1 MWKDFFYF
9 SKSERRSILVLM
21 SIGILLLILGTWS
34 HGNRRSSMC
43 VADSI
48 AIDSFCISQYHKQA
62 ARDSW
67 RLKRTESKRP
77 MPVLVNFDPNIAD
90 SANLCSL
97 GLPPYMAKRIINYR
111 DKGGVFL
118 KPEDLSRMYGLSE
131 EQFLAL
137 KPFIVIDQHRA
148 TLIQAERMKK
158 KNCTDYDSLHSLV
171 ASARIQ
177 ANSSEDSED
186 VSLMFPYRSQV
197 KYPEGTVIDLNSADT
212 TQLKQVPGIGRGL
225 AKMIIAYRT
234 RLGGYTTVNQLQE
247 VAQIDTSVNRW
258 FKIDSCIF
266 RPIRVNH
273 ANLDQLRNHP
283 YMDFYKAKVI
293 LEYRRKRGKIKGLSQ
308 LSMFQEFTEK
318 DLQRLKPYLEFN

>member
-34 HGNRRSSMC
+34 HGYHRSSIC

-48 AIDSFCISQYHKQA
+48 AIDSFCISQYQKQA
-62 ARDSW
+62 VRDSW

-77 MPVLVNFDPNIAD
+77 MPVLVKFDPNIAD
-90 SANLCSL
+90 SASLCRL
-97 GLPPYMAKRIINYR
+97 GLPPYMAKRIVNYR
-111 DKGGVFL
+111 DKGGIFR
-118 KPEDLSRMYGLSE
+118 KPEDLSRIYGLSE
-131 EQFLAL
+131 EQFLTL
-137 KPFIVIDQHRA
+137 KPFIVIDQHQVA
-148 TLIQAERMKK
+148 LLQAERPKT
-158 KNCTDYDSLHSLV
+158 KNRIYYDSLHSLV
-171 ASARIQ
+171 ATTRVNAD
-177 ANSSEDSED
+177 SSEDSED
-186 VSLMFPYRSQV
+186 IFPTFPCRSQV
-197 KYPEGTVIDLNSADT
+197 KYPEGTVLGLNSADT
-212 TQLKQVPGIGRGL
+212 TQLKQIPGIGRGL
-225 AKMIIAYRT
+225 AKMIVAYRK
-234 RLGGYTTVNQLQE
+234 RLGGYTAVSQLQE
-247 VAQIDTSVNRW
+247 VAPIDTSVNRW
-258 FKIDSCIF
+258 FKIDSCIL

-283 YMDFYKAKVI
+283 YMDFYKARVI